1 MSGFDAPTLARLVQS
16 DDTMMTRDPQS
27 PRSSALQTT
36 LLRWELVRGHD
47 RLVCQVKREHHGQF
61 AVAVGPTDRV
71 RWSSVQTFQKVAL
84 ALRRHATVVSQL
96 RASGWRLV
104 SYTA

>member
-1 MSGFDAPTLARLVQS
+1 MQFDAA
-16 DDTMMTRDPQS
+16 MMTRDSQS
-27 PRSSALQTT
+27 PRPHTPQTT

-47 RLVCQVKREHHGQF
+47 RLVCQVKREQRGQF
-61 AVAVGPTDRV
+61 AVAVGPTDRI
-71 RWSSVQTFQKVAL
+71 RWSSVQTFEKVAL
-84 ALRRHATVVSQL
+84 ALRRHATVVSHL